1 MSKPFGTAFTDAL
14 SFGVLTAVHL
24 PDSKDPVPQGILDQL
39 PPQERDHAI
48 TLGGYRQVDFV
59 GGRLALHRAIRSMG
73 RKAGAVLAGP
83 RGEPILP
90 DGVAAS
96 ISHKRTLAVALAA
109 RAGHG
114 SLGVDLEDQGPPRMI
129 VAPKVLTPEELRAVN
144 DLPDERRWMGV
155 LLRFS
160 IKEAIYKAVYPYV
173 RRYVDFSEAHVTPD
187 PDGQAE
193 VTLRLSQGEGPFRV
207 EARYYWLD
215 GRVLSTVRIR
225 PMSVT
230 VPPDEGDDE
239 GRA

>member
-1 MSKPFGTAFTDAL
+1 VIKPFGTAFTDAL
-14 SFGVLTAVHL
+14 PFGVLTAVHL

-39 PPQERDHAI
+39 PPQERDYAI

-129 VAPKVLTPEELRAVN
+129 LLDTDHFSALQVANSRRDLLRARMAAS
-144 DLPDERRWMGV
+144 PDKH
-155 LLRFS
+155 F
-160 IKEAIYKAVYPYV
+160 AVT
-173 RRYVDFSEAHVTPD
+173 A
-187 PDGQAE
+187 
-193 VTLRLSQGEGPFRV
+193 VTLEEQLRGWLAEI
-207 EARYYWLD
+207 AR
-215 GRVLSTVRIR
+215 
-225 PMSVT
+225 
-230 VPPDEGDDE
+230 
-239 GRA
+239 